1 MSLCSDFVI
10 HVNIVALTIEQY
22 KELIHEFEL
31 SGVADY
37 VLSAARPIVN
47 LKRGMKENY
56 QQPGNS
62 RVGGDPDLPA
72 GFVWPLT
79 ATGVPM
85 TFIAQLDLETIHPL
99 EAGALLPSTGI
110 LYFFM
115 GELDTA
121 RNIPHQVIYIAGK
134 TGLQRKPPPA
144 VTILEEE
151 GRFTG
156 YRMEPVAALMPPNY
170 AYADYDVLSD
180 DEGDAMDDLCC
191 ELTDGVARIGGYPD
205 GQHDDHNLE
214 AAMHLV
220 VGQSYDYSPKNA
232 RNALLKH
239 FKGDQQAAE
248 AAENDMILLLQV
260 DSDQGVGSCW
270 GDAGCLQF
278 MMDKKAL
285 LAREFD
291 KTYLSLYSS

>member
-1 MSLCSDFVI
+1 M
-10 HVNIVALTIEQY
+10 TIEQY
-22 KELIHEFEL
+22 KELIREFEL
-31 SGVADY
+31 SEVADY

-47 LKRGMKENY
+47 FKRAVKENY
-56 QQPGNS
+56 QHPGNS

-79 ATGVPM
+79 ETGTPM
-85 TFIAQLDLETIHPL
+85 TFIAQLDLDTIHPL
-99 EAGALLPSTGI
+99 EAAQLLPSTGV

-115 GELDTA
+115 GDLETA
-121 RNIPHQVIYIAGK
+121 RNIPHKVIYVADK
-134 TGLQRKPPPA
+134 TGLQRTPPPA

-151 GRFTG
+151 GRFNG
-156 YRMEPVAALMPPNY
+156 YGMEPVAALMPPNY
-170 AYADYDVLSD
+170 AYADYEVLSD
-180 DEGDAMDDLCC
+180 DEGDAMDDLCS

-205 GQHDDHNLE
+205 GQHDDHNIE
-214 AAMHLV
+214 AAMYLV
-220 VGQSYDYSPKNA
+220 VGQPYDYSPKNA

-248 AAENDMILLLQV
+248 AAEKDMTLLLQV
-260 DSDQGVGSCW
+260 DSDQEVGFCW

-285 LAREFD
+285 LARAFD
-291 KTYLSLYSS
+291 HTYLSLYSS